1 MGEPQEDK
9 RLPEVLNRRSPDQ
22 PFRDNITAPLR
33 EMQTN
38 ILASPLTSHWA
49 GKKMAWP
56 FRSTIERAITQN
68 SGEWK
73 REKQFDILP
82 RERRGFLPAIS
93 PLRDGD
99 GSAGLNGQAADSE
112 VWASEQA
119 QRACPALRIFLA
131 ALTSAWSAWS
141 QTTHRNVA

>member
-1 MGEPQEDK
+1 MGEPQDDK
-9 RLPEVLNRRSPDQ
+9 RLPEVLIRRSPDQ

-73 REKQFDILP
+73 REKQFDRHRGTVKPLP
-82 RERRGFLPAIS
+82 CHTTGH
-93 PLRDGD
+93 
-99 GSAGLNGQAADSE
+99 AGP
-112 VWASEQA
+112 
-119 QRACPALRIFLA
+119 RATRKVCR
-131 ALTSAWSAWS
+131 
-141 QTTHRNVA
+141 